1 MTFKTLVHRMDS
13 WRIAEFLHKQAL
25 YPHVAFVEIFASS
38 VEMKFMHSMDIVMVV
53 PSLGCPSTC

>member
-1 MTFKTLVHRMDS
+1 MDS

-53 PSLGCPSTC
+53 PSLGCPSNC